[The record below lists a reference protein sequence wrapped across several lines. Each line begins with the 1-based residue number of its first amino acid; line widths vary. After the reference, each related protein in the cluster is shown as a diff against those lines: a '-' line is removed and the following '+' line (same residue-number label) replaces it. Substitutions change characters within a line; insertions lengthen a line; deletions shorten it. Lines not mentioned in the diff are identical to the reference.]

1 MKNVLILNDFVSKG
15 KIAGRLMSI
24 VLSYMDCEV
33 FFLPTTM
40 IANNFS
46 LGGNAFFNIDPFIKE
61 SLENRG
67 NLGIKFDLIFIGYV
81 EDKNQ
86 KNLIKNFI
94 KNLAYKPIII
104 FDPIM
109 GDGGCLYPGLDDSKT
124 NNYKNLI
131 EIADIIIPNE
141 TEAKFLDLD
150 IKKLTKYGKEII
162 ITSATKENKSCVLF
176 YNKSEN
182 IISYQKQDIK
192 VGGTGDLF
200 DALFI
205 GYLLKGNEKTTA
217 IEKTCQDIIKIIIA
231 NKNDYPKANEINIE
245 KYLTL
250 IEG

>member
-15 KIAGRLMSI
+15 KIAGRLMST
-24 VLSYMDCEV
+24 VLSYLDCEV

-67 NLGIKFDLIFIGYV
+67 NLGIKFDLIFIGYI
-81 EDKNQ
+81 ENKNQ
-86 KNLIKNFI
+86 KILIKNFI

-109 GDGGCLYPGLDDSKT
+109 GDDGSLYPGLDDSKI
-124 NNYKNLI
+124 NNYKDLI
-131 EIADIIIPNE
+131 EIANIIIPNE